1 MADLNYIDWHVHP
14 FRAERWLEIWRPA
27 LDRALAFGAK
37 SCYLT
42 RDVDDPLHF
51 RQVTVWDDHADF
63 ERYWYSDEIAGPSR
77 GRPQLLQQAP
87 AAELAHG
94 GGRRGARSKRRSNRL
109 LGVLG
114 RLGLSRGLFRL
125 GLSRGPAR
133 VRLSGSPP
141 SEDPPAS

>member
-63 ERYWYSDEIAGPSR
+63 ERYWYSDEIAALREAALNYFNKP
-77 GRPQLLQQAP
+77 A
-87 AAELAHG
+87 AAELAHR
-94 GGRRGARSKRRSNRL
+94 GGRRLA
-109 LGVLG
+109 G
-114 RLGLSRGLFRL
+114 RNAEVTAYLASSADLASAAD
-125 GLSRGPAR
+125 SSDWA
-133 VRLSGSPP
+133 SAADSPD
-141 SEDPPAS
+141 SA